1 MFEVDYRMSSDC
13 HNQYITEP
21 SSPFRDR
28 S

>member
-1 MFEVDYRMSSDC
+1 MSSDC
-13 HNQYITEP
+13 HNQYIIEP

>member
-1 MFEVDYRMSSDC
+1 MSSDC